1 MSAWARW
8 YERHW
13 RDWRPAAYRPGATL
27 ALVRRNLAAC
37 DGEAQ
42 DGRLLLRTKELS
54 LEVRERVQAHLFM
67 HIVSTEFS
75 LFVAA
80 PGGPPASLE
89 LRHAGCLRRRGILCK
104 VRSGSGLEP
113 LREALQGGDRVL
125 LEQLMPLDFRSLRLC
140 RDDRGWT
147 VSLEHLGRARW
158 STASPPIAAT
168 SLWSPSSAWPCWAPS
183 PNCSACFLP
192 PERPLP
198 ALPDAYPPVH
208 LR

>member
-80 PGGPPASLE
+80 PGGPP
-89 LRHAGCLRRRGILCK
+89 RTG
-104 VRSGSGLEP
+104 
-113 LREALQGGDRVL
+113 
-125 LEQLMPLDFRSLRLC
+125 
-140 RDDRGWT
+140 
-147 VSLEHLGRARW
+147 
-158 STASPPIAAT
+158 
-168 SLWSPSSAWPCWAPS
+168 
-183 PNCSACFLP
+183 
-192 PERPLP
+192 
-198 ALPDAYPPVH
+198 
-208 LR
+208 

>member
-80 PGGPPASLE
+80 PGGRRPAWSCVTPVACGVAASLQGAPRE
-89 LRHAGCLRRRGILCK
+89 RARAVAG
-104 VRSGSGLEP
+104 GL
-113 LREALQGGDRVL
+113 AGGDRAL

-147 VSLEHLGRARW
+147 VSLEHLGACEVVNRFPAYRRYIPLV
-158 STASPPIAAT
+158 AEQRLALLGAFAQLQRLLSPA
-168 SLWSPSSAWPCWAPS
+168 
-183 PNCSACFLP
+183 
-192 PERPLP
+192 
-198 ALPDAYPPVH
+198 
-208 LR
+208 

>member
-80 PGGPPASLE
+80 PGAAGQPGAASRRL
-89 LRHAGCLRRRGILCK
+89 LAASRHRAGAPRERARAVAG
-104 VRSGSGLEP
+104 GL
-113 LREALQGGDRVL
+113 AGGDRAL

-147 VSLEHLGRARW
+147 VSLEHLGACEVVNRFPAYRRYIPLV
-158 STASPPIAAT
+158 AEQRLALLGAFAQLQRLLSPA
-168 SLWSPSSAWPCWAPS
+168 
-183 PNCSACFLP
+183 
-192 PERPLP
+192 
-198 ALPDAYPPVH
+198 
-208 LR
+208 

>member
-1 MSAWARW
+1 M
-8 YERHW
+8 
-13 RDWRPAAYRPGATL
+13 
-27 ALVRRNLAAC
+27 RRNLAAC

-147 VSLEHLGRARW
+147 VSLEHLGACEVVNRFPAYRRYIPLV
-158 STASPPIAAT
+158 AEQRLALLGAFAQLQRLLSP
-168 SLWSPSSAWPCWAPS
+168 
-183 PNCSACFLP
+183 
-192 PERPLP
+192 
-198 ALPDAYPPVH
+198 V
-208 LR
+208 

>member
-80 PGGPPASLE
+80 PGGLRPAWSCVTPVACGVAASFA
-89 LRHAGCLRRRGILCK
+89 RCAAGAGPSRCGRPCR
-104 VRSGSGLEP
+104 
-113 LREALQGGDRVL
+113 GGDRAL

-147 VSLEHLGRARW
+147 VSLEHLGACEVVNRFPAYRRYIPLV
-158 STASPPIAAT
+158 AEQRLALLGAFAQLQRLLSPA
-168 SLWSPSSAWPCWAPS
+168 
-183 PNCSACFLP
+183 
-192 PERPLP
+192 
-198 ALPDAYPPVH
+198 
-208 LR
+208 

>member
-104 VRSGSGLEP
+104 VRSGSGLSRCGRP
-113 LREALQGGDRVL
+113 
-125 LEQLMPLDFRSLRLC
+125 C
-140 RDDRGWT
+140 RGATGPCWSNSCRWT
-147 VSLEHLGRARW
+147 SGAC
-158 STASPPIAAT
+158 ASAAT
-168 SLWSPSSAWPCWAPS
+168 TGAGP
-183 PNCSACFLP
+183 
-192 PERPLP
+192 
-198 ALPDAYPPVH
+198 
-208 LR
+208 

>member
-80 PGGPPASLE
+80 PGGRRPAWSCVTPVACGVAASFA
-89 LRHAGCLRRRGILCK
+89 RYAAGAGSSRCGRPCRG
-104 VRSGSGLEP
+104 
-113 LREALQGGDRVL
+113 GGDRVL

-147 VSLEHLGRARW
+147 VSLEHLGACEVVNRFPAYRRYIPLV
-158 STASPPIAAT
+158 AEQRLALLGAFAQLQRLLSPA
-168 SLWSPSSAWPCWAPS
+168 
-183 PNCSACFLP
+183 
-192 PERPLP
+192 
-198 ALPDAYPPVH
+198 
-208 LR
+208 

>member
-1 MSAWARW
+1 M
-8 YERHW
+8 
-13 RDWRPAAYRPGATL
+13 
-27 ALVRRNLAAC
+27 RRNLAAC

-113 LREALQGGDRVL
+113 LREALQGATG
-125 LEQLMPLDFRSLRLC
+125 SCWSSSC
-140 RDDRGWT
+140 RWT
-147 VSLEHLGRARW
+147 SGVC
-158 STASPPIAAT
+158 ASAAT
-168 SLWSPSSAWPCWAPS
+168 TGLDREPGTPGACEVVNRFPAYRRYIPLVAEQRLALQAPS

-192 PERPLP
+192 SERPLP

>member
-75 LFVAA
+75 LFVAV
-80 PGGPPASLE
+80 PGGGGGGGGVTPVACGVAASFA
-89 LRHAGCLRRRGILCK
+89 RCAAGAGSSRCGRPCRG
-104 VRSGSGLEP
+104 
-113 LREALQGGDRVL
+113 GGDRAL

-147 VSLEHLGRARW
+147 VSLEHLGACEVVNRFPAYRRYIPLV
-158 STASPPIAAT
+158 AEQRLALLGAFAQLQRLLSPA
-168 SLWSPSSAWPCWAPS
+168 
-183 PNCSACFLP
+183 
-192 PERPLP
+192 
-198 ALPDAYPPVH
+198 
-208 LR
+208 

>member
-147 VSLEHLGRARW
+147 VSLEHLGACRLARMRIRR
-158 STASPPIAAT
+158 SICA
-168 SLWSPSSAWPCWAPS
+168 SLWVY
-183 PNCSACFLP
+183 
-192 PERPLP
+192 R
-198 ALPDAYPPVH
+198 
-208 LR
+208 

>member
-80 PGGPPASLE
+80 PGGGGRRPAWSCVTPVACGVAASFA
-89 LRHAGCLRRRGILCK
+89 RYAAGA
-104 VRSGSGLEP
+104 GSSRCGRP
-113 LREALQGGDRVL
+113 CRGGDRVL

-147 VSLEHLGRARW
+147 VSLEHLGACEVVNRFPAYRRYIPLV
-158 STASPPIAAT
+158 AEQRLALLGAFAQLQRLLSPA
-168 SLWSPSSAWPCWAPS
+168 
-183 PNCSACFLP
+183 
-192 PERPLP
+192 
-198 ALPDAYPPVH
+198 
-208 LR
+208 

>member
-80 PGGPPASLE
+80 PGGAAGQPGAASRRL
-89 LRHAGCLRRRGILCK
+89 LAASRHPLQGTQRERARAVAG
-104 VRSGSGLEP
+104 GL
-113 LREALQGGDRVL
+113 AGGGDRVL

-147 VSLEHLGRARW
+147 VSLEHLGACEVVNRFPAYRRYIPLV
-158 STASPPIAAT
+158 AEQRLALLGAFAQLQRLLSPA
-168 SLWSPSSAWPCWAPS
+168 
-183 PNCSACFLP
+183 
-192 PERPLP
+192 
-198 ALPDAYPPVH
+198 
-208 LR
+208 

>member
-113 LREALQGGDRVL
+113 LREALQGATG
-125 LEQLMPLDFRSLRLC
+125 SCWSSSC
-140 RDDRGWT
+140 RWT
-147 VSLEHLGRARW
+147 SGVC
-158 STASPPIAAT
+158 ASAAT
-168 SLWSPSSAWPCWAPS
+168 TGAGP
-183 PNCSACFLP
+183 
-192 PERPLP
+192 
-198 ALPDAYPPVH
+198 
-208 LR
+208 

>member
-80 PGGPPASLE
+80 PGGGGAAGQPGAASRRL
-89 LRHAGCLRRRGILCK
+89 LAASRHPLQGTQRERARAVAG
-104 VRSGSGLEP
+104 GL
-113 LREALQGGDRVL
+113 AGGGDRVL

-147 VSLEHLGRARW
+147 VSLEHLGACEVVNRFPAYRRYIPLV
-158 STASPPIAAT
+158 AEQRLALLGAFAQLQRLLSPA
-168 SLWSPSSAWPCWAPS
+168 
-183 PNCSACFLP
+183 
-192 PERPLP
+192 
-198 ALPDAYPPVH
+198 
-208 LR
+208 

>member
-27 ALVRRNLAAC
+27 ALVWRNLAAC

-80 PGGPPASLE
+80 PGGRRPAWSCVTPVACGVAASFA
-89 LRHAGCLRRRGILCK
+89 RYAAGA
-104 VRSGSGLEP
+104 GSSRCGRP
-113 LREALQGGDRVL
+113 CRGGDRVL

-147 VSLEHLGRARW
+147 VSLEHLGACEVVNRFPAYRRYIPLV
-158 STASPPIAAT
+158 AEQRLALLGAFAQLQRLLSP
-168 SLWSPSSAWPCWAPS
+168 
-183 PNCSACFLP
+183 
-192 PERPLP
+192 
-198 ALPDAYPPVH
+198 V
-208 LR
+208 

>member
-113 LREALQGGDRVL
+113 LREALQGG
-125 LEQLMPLDFRSLRLC
+125 
-140 RDDRGWT
+140 G
-147 VSLEHLGRARW
+147 GRPGLAG
-158 STASPPIAAT
+158 AAH
-168 SLWSPSSAWPCWAPS
+168 AAG
-183 PNCSACFLP
+183 LP
-192 PERPLP
+192 ELAPLP
-198 ALPDAYPPVH
+198 RRQGLDREPGTPGACEVVNRFPAYRRYIPLVAEQRLALLGAFAQLQRLLSPA
-208 LR
+208 

>member
-80 PGGPPASLE
+80 PGGRRPAWSCVTPVACGVAASFARYAAGAGSSRCGRPCRGRPGLAGAA
-89 LRHAGCLRRRGILCK
+89 HAAGLPEFAPLPRRQ
-104 VRSGSGLEP
+104 GLDREP
-113 LREALQGGDRVL
+113 GTPGACEVVNR
-125 LEQLMPLDFRSLRLC
+125 F
-140 RDDRGWT
+140 
-147 VSLEHLGRARW
+147 
-158 STASPPIAAT
+158 PPIAAT

>member
-80 PGGPPASLE
+80 PGGRRPAWSCVTPVVCGVAASFA
-89 LRHAGCLRRRGILCK
+89 RYAAGA
-104 VRSGSGLEP
+104 GSSRCGRP
-113 LREALQGGDRVL
+113 CRGGDRVL

-147 VSLEHLGRARW
+147 VSLEHLGACEVVNRFPAYRRYIPLV
-158 STASPPIAAT
+158 AEQRLALLGAFAQLQRLLSPA
-168 SLWSPSSAWPCWAPS
+168 
-183 PNCSACFLP
+183 
-192 PERPLP
+192 
-198 ALPDAYPPVH
+198 
-208 LR
+208 

>member
-80 PGGPPASLE
+80 PGGRRPAWSCVTPVACGVAASFA
-89 LRHAGCLRRRGILCK
+89 RYAAGA
-104 VRSGSGLEP
+104 GSSRCGRP
-113 LREALQGGDRVL
+113 CRGGDRVL

-147 VSLEHLGRARW
+147 VSLEHLGACEVVNRFPAYRRYIPLV
-158 STASPPIAAT
+158 AEQRLALLGAFAQLQRLLSP
-168 SLWSPSSAWPCWAPS
+168 
-183 PNCSACFLP
+183 
-192 PERPLP
+192 
-198 ALPDAYPPVH
+198 V
-208 LR
+208 

>member
-113 LREALQGGDRVL
+113 LREVLQGGDRAL

-147 VSLEHLGRARW
+147 VSLEHLGACEVVNRFPAYRRYIPLV
-158 STASPPIAAT
+158 AEQRLALLGAFAQLQRLLSPA
-168 SLWSPSSAWPCWAPS
+168 
-183 PNCSACFLP
+183 
-192 PERPLP
+192 
-198 ALPDAYPPVH
+198 
-208 LR
+208 

>member
-54 LEVRERVQAHLFM
+54 LEVRERVQAGRRPPGRRHEQAELGADDM
-67 HIVSTEFS
+67 HEQV
-75 LFVAA
+75 
-80 PGGPPASLE
+80 
-89 LRHAGCLRRRGILCK
+89 RR
-104 VRSGSGLEP
+104 GSGLEP
-113 LREALQGGDRVL
+113 LREALQGGDRAL

-147 VSLEHLGRARW
+147 VSLEHLGACEVVNRFPAYRRYIPLV
-158 STASPPIAAT
+158 AEQRLALLGAFAQLQRLLSPA
-168 SLWSPSSAWPCWAPS
+168 
-183 PNCSACFLP
+183 
-192 PERPLP
+192 
-198 ALPDAYPPVH
+198 
-208 LR
+208 

>member
-8 YERHW
+8 HERHW

-80 PGGPPASLE
+80 PGGRRPAWSCVTPVACGVAASFA
-89 LRHAGCLRRRGILCK
+89 RYAAGA
-104 VRSGSGLEP
+104 GSSRCGRP
-113 LREALQGGDRVL
+113 CRGGDRVL

-147 VSLEHLGRARW
+147 VSLEHLGACEVVNRFPAYRRYIPLV
-158 STASPPIAAT
+158 AEQRLALLGAFAQLQRLLSP
-168 SLWSPSSAWPCWAPS
+168 
-183 PNCSACFLP
+183 
-192 PERPLP
+192 
-198 ALPDAYPPVH
+198 V
-208 LR
+208 

>member
-80 PGGPPASLE
+80 PGGRRPAWSCVTPVACGVAASFA
-89 LRHAGCLRRRGILCK
+89 RYAAGA
-104 VRSGSGLEP
+104 GSSRCGRP
-113 LREALQGGDRVL
+113 CRGGDRVL

-147 VSLEHLGRARW
+147 VSLEHLGACEVVNRFPAYRRYIPLV
-158 STASPPIAAT
+158 AEQRLALLGAFAQLQRLLSPA
-168 SLWSPSSAWPCWAPS
+168 
-183 PNCSACFLP
+183 
-192 PERPLP
+192 
-198 ALPDAYPPVH
+198 
-208 LR
+208 

>member
-80 PGGPPASLE
+80 PGGGAGQPGAASRRL
-89 LRHAGCLRRRGILCK
+89 LAASRHPLQGTQRERARAVAG
-104 VRSGSGLEP
+104 GL
-113 LREALQGGDRVL
+113 AGGGDRVL

-147 VSLEHLGRARW
+147 VSLEHLGACEVVNRFPAYRRYIPLV
-158 STASPPIAAT
+158 AEQRLALLGAFAQLQRLLSPA
-168 SLWSPSSAWPCWAPS
+168 
-183 PNCSACFLP
+183 
-192 PERPLP
+192 
-198 ALPDAYPPVH
+198 
-208 LR
+208 

>member
-80 PGGPPASLE
+80 PGG
-89 LRHAGCLRRRGILCK
+89 
-104 VRSGSGLEP
+104 GSGQPGAASRRLLAASRHP
-113 LREALQGGDRVL
+113 LQGAPRERARAVAGGLAGGGDRAL

-147 VSLEHLGRARW
+147 VSLEHLGACEVVNRFPAYRRYIPLV
-158 STASPPIAAT
+158 AEQRLALLGAFAQLQRLLSPA
-168 SLWSPSSAWPCWAPS
+168 
-183 PNCSACFLP
+183 
-192 PERPLP
+192 
-198 ALPDAYPPVH
+198 
-208 LR
+208 

>member
-54 LEVRERVQAHLFM
+54 FEVRERVQAHLFM

-80 PGGPPASLE
+80 PGGAAGQPGAASRRL
-89 LRHAGCLRRRGILCK
+89 LAASRHPLQGAQRERARAVAG
-104 VRSGSGLEP
+104 GL
-113 LREALQGGDRVL
+113 AGGGDRAL

-147 VSLEHLGRARW
+147 VSLEHLGACEVVNRFPAYRRYIPLV
-158 STASPPIAAT
+158 AEQRLALLGAFAQLQRLLSPA
-168 SLWSPSSAWPCWAPS
+168 
-183 PNCSACFLP
+183 
-192 PERPLP
+192 
-198 ALPDAYPPVH
+198 
-208 LR
+208 

>member
-80 PGGPPASLE
+80 PGAAGQPGAASRRL
-89 LRHAGCLRRRGILCK
+89 LAASRHPLQGTQRERARAVAG
-104 VRSGSGLEP
+104 GL
-113 LREALQGGDRVL
+113 AGGDRVL

>member
-80 PGGPPASLE
+80 PGGRRPAWSCVTPVACGVAVSFA
-89 LRHAGCLRRRGILCK
+89 RYAAGA
-104 VRSGSGLEP
+104 GSSRCGRP
-113 LREALQGGDRVL
+113 CRGGDRVL

-147 VSLEHLGRARW
+147 VSLEHLGACEVVNRFPAYRRYIPLV
-158 STASPPIAAT
+158 AEQRLALLGAFAQLQRLLSPA
-168 SLWSPSSAWPCWAPS
+168 
-183 PNCSACFLP
+183 
-192 PERPLP
+192 
-198 ALPDAYPPVH
+198 
-208 LR
+208 